1 LTEHPTVESA
11 TQEQTA
17 TVGQREDDSLSWA
30 GLFTVSPLPPAGRS
44 PRIYRLVGDA
54 VGMAD
59 LLVIVGVTVFVAAML
74 GLIWG
79 LERI

>member
-1 LTEHPTVESA
+1 VTGS
-11 TQEQTA
+11 
-17 TVGQREDDSLSWA
+17 
-30 GLFTVSPLPPAGRS
+30 FTVSPLPPAGRS
-44 PRIYRLVGDA
+44 PRSYRLAGDA

-59 LLVIVGVTVFVAAML
+59 FLVIMGIIVFVLAVL

>member
-1 LTEHPTVESA
+1 
-11 TQEQTA
+11 
-17 TVGQREDDSLSWA
+17 
-30 GLFTVSPLPPAGRS
+30 LFTVSPLPPAGRS